1 MRIFH
6 SCSHQSCS
14 LSGLLELTLIWC
26 SLGWIFPSSMLV
38 KYCCFVKFKLISL
51 GASDDQK
58 HVTQVVV
65 CLCGRL
71 SYLTGTHLWTTGMG
85 THISVFMMYVF
96 IFEPV
101 CLSVELPAYLSLS
114 VFAIIIYK
122 SIHHYQ
128 YMPSQLAWM
137 VILFHSSQS
146 PTECVSLCVE
156 TFPLSVWKAGYWHAV
171 FLHLSFH
178 KYFQM

>member
-1 MRIFH
+1 
-6 SCSHQSCS
+6 
-14 LSGLLELTLIWC
+14 
-26 SLGWIFPSSMLV
+26 MLV
-38 KYCCFVKFKLISL
+38 KYFFFVKFKLISL

-71 SYLTGTHLWTTGMG
+71 SYLTGTHLCTTGMG

-96 IFEPV
+96 TFVPV

-128 YMPSQLAWM
+128 YMPCQLAWM

-156 TFPLSVWKAGYWHAV
+156 TFPCQYERLVIGMLSSSISLSINISRCNVIFIFSQFLCDEKSDVCFCLWQVV
-171 FLHLSFH
+171 FLS
-178 KYFQM
+178 